1 MSALRSRGVGQAW
14 DGVISRK
21 SEPQRVWT
29 EAVTEP
35 LPMLGT
41 KDRKMN
47 KVPEGAG
54 RETWTEV
61 CAPLLPSP
69 PLSIPVLIQGAE
81 GAREDTPPSPI
92 QRGSQRFRKGL
103 TWFGFSVWFL
113 VPGPALGNAEDPARS
128 WVWPRFWGSTVAVD
142 PGLSPKTVSLFG

>member
-1 MSALRSRGVGQAW
+1 MEISAPRSRGVGQAW

-29 EAVTEP
+29 EAVPEP
-35 LPMLGT
+35 LPMLDT
-41 KDRKMN
+41 KDREMN

-54 RETWTEV
+54 RDLDRGPFPS
-61 CAPLLPSP
+61 PLLSA
-69 PLSIPVLIQGAE
+69 PVLIQGAE
-81 GAREDTPPSPI
+81 RAREDTPPSPI

-113 VPGPALGNAEDPARS
+113 VPGPALGSAEDPARS

-142 PGLSPKTVSLFG
+142 PGLSPLLRL